1 MDERT
6 HPMTYKN
13 EDELKKALEIDTW
26 KNLSRDKL
34 IKFVA
39 MMPDM
44 DKELALKVVEQF
56 PEFKRFV
63 SDALDVIEKRHEST
77 LSHNKQSQEY
87 YHQGIR
93 EIREILKRELENYNL
108 AWDQRKFIIEK
119 LMETAHLEF
128 AKDSENKRFLDSMFG
143 KVTLV
148 AGAAIAVG
156 AAVLGGKVMAQREES
171 DA

>member
-6 HPMTYKN
+6 YPMTYKN
-13 EDELKKALEIDTW
+13 EDELKKALEINTW

-34 IKFVA
+34 IRFVA
-39 MMPDM
+39 MMPDI

-63 SDALDVIEKRHEST
+63 SDVLDVIEKRHEST
-77 LSHNKQSQEY
+77 LSHNKQSQENF
-87 YHQGIR
+87 HQGIR
-93 EIREILKRELENYNL
+93 EIREILKRELENDNL

-128 AKDSENKRFLDSMFG
+128 AKDSENKRFLDSVFG

-156 AAVLGGKVMAQREES
+156 AAVLGGKVMAQREEI

>member
-1 MDERT
+1 
-6 HPMTYKN
+6 MTYKN
-13 EDELKKALEIDTW
+13 EAELKKALEIDTW
-26 KNLSRDKL
+26 KNLSREKM

-56 PEFKRFV
+56 PDFKRFV

-77 LSHNKQSQEY
+77 LSHNKQSQESFY
-87 YHQGIR
+87 QGMR
-93 EIREILKRELENYNL
+93 EIREILKRELEKEDLN
-108 AWDQRKFIIEK
+108 WDQQKYILDMI
-119 LMETAHLEF
+119 METGKLEF
-128 AKDSENKRFLDSMFG
+128 AKDSENKRFLDSLFG

-148 AGAAIAVG
+148 TAAAITVG
-156 AAVLGGKVMAQREES
+156 AAVLGGKVLAQREES

>member
-1 MDERT
+1 
-6 HPMTYKN
+6 MTYKN

-77 LSHNKQSQEY
+77 LSHNKQSQEIFY
-87 YHQGIR
+87 QGTR
-93 EIREILKRELENYNL
+93 EIREILKRELENDNL
-108 AWDQRKFIIEK
+108 TWDQRKFIIEK
-119 LMETAHLEF
+119 LMEAAHLEF

-156 AAVLGGKVMAQREES
+156 AAVLGGKVMAQREEG

>member
-1 MDERT
+1 
-6 HPMTYKN
+6 MTYKN

-77 LSHNKQSQEY
+77 LSHNKQSQENV
-87 YHQGIR
+87 HQGIQ
-93 EIREILKRELENYNL
+93 EIRKILKRELENDNL
-108 AWDQRKFIIEK
+108 TWDQRKFVIEK
-119 LMETAHLEF
+119 LTETAHLEF
-128 AKDSENKRFLDSMFG
+128 VKDSENKRFLDSMFG
-143 KVTLV
+143 KVALV

>member
-6 HPMTYKN
+6 HPMTYKK

-77 LSHNKQSQEY
+77 LSHNKQSQESFY
-87 YHQGIR
+87 QGTR
-93 EIREILKRELENYNL
+93 EIREILKRELENDNL
-108 AWDQRKFIIEK
+108 TWDQRKFIIEK
-119 LMETAHLEF
+119 IMETAHLEF
-128 AKDSENKRFLDSMFG
+128 AKDSENKRFLDGMFG